1 MTSLDQEIT
10 LPYFDLDDEGLSAE
24 IFQAQRKYYKKQMRY
39 KNL

>member
-10 LPYFDLDDEGLSAE
+10 LPYFDDEELSAE